1 MRQITMNISRSNNRS
16 KSKFEARA
24 CACLQKIYPH
34 APVIHVSRQ
43 LINIVTLDVQK
54 TIYAMVSIDPDSGI
68 KQRLLAVEN
77 LGSLSEINLLPTI
90 CTEAFD
96 RLDKGIGVE
105 ISNAINPTGHSVRSS
120 EMLFSPKLFIYTNKK
135 FCAVKSLID
144 VFTVNFLS
152 IELKEEPFMFDSV
165 FISYGGPDEGV
176 ASNINNF
183 LVSNGLKTW
192 FFPVNALPGQKLH
205 RVMHDGV
212 NKYDR
217 VLLVCS
223 KSSLVRPGVENE
235 LERVLEREAKEGG
248 AEILIPVT
256 LDDFVFS
263 RWNPQRSDLAS
274 QVRSRVITKLP
285 YTMTLTPD
293 FISEADK
300 LLAALKK

>member
-1 MRQITMNISRSNNRS
+1 
-16 KSKFEARA
+16 
-24 CACLQKIYPH
+24 
-34 APVIHVSRQ
+34 
-43 LINIVTLDVQK
+43 
-54 TIYAMVSIDPDSGI
+54 
-68 KQRLLAVEN
+68 
-77 LGSLSEINLLPTI
+77 
-90 CTEAFD
+90 
-96 RLDKGIGVE
+96 
-105 ISNAINPTGHSVRSS
+105 
-120 EMLFSPKLFIYTNKK
+120 
-135 FCAVKSLID
+135 
-144 VFTVNFLS
+144 
-152 IELKEEPFMFDSV
+152 
-165 FISYGGPDEGV
+165 
-176 ASNINNF
+176 
-183 LVSNGLKTW
+183 
-192 FFPVNALPGQKLH
+192 
-205 RVMHDGV
+205 MHDGV